1 MERKTSARA
10 AQQEYISR
18 VDACHST
25 HGLLAQ
31 PWRPPKAALPA
42 GCPFAQRRESQWSHQ
57 SGSMAATT
65 CRPLSRARGWP
76 AQVHGKQGC
85 FDALFALGLMSVAP
99 SAMVGWCRCKR
110 RAVLFRALPS
120 TNGRA
125 GSRST
130 AYSPNSASR
139 NYRFLQKRR
148 CCSSGPLLTF
158 DAGAHEHGI
167 VPSHARWE
175 YPWLRREVAGRSCMG
190 AERDNQATQMW
201 CGVVPRR
208 NGAVKHE
215 HGGWV

>member
-1 MERKTSARA
+1 MERKTSAQA

-25 HGLLAQ
+25 HGGLAQ

-85 FDALFALGLMSVAP
+85 FDALFALGLMCVVP

-110 RAVLFRALPS
+110 RAMLFRALPFC
-120 TNGRA
+120 
-125 GSRST
+125 
-130 AYSPNSASR
+130 ASG
-139 NYRFLQKRR
+139 QWTRR
-148 CCSSGPLLTF
+148 IAF
-158 DAGAHEHGI
+158 YGI
-167 VPSHARWE
+167 LA
-175 YPWLRREVAGRSCMG
+175 
-190 AERDNQATQMW
+190 Q
-201 CGVVPRR
+201 
-208 NGAVKHE
+208 
-215 HGGWV
+215 